1 MDADWKKLLD
11 SHPEVKSNWDATF
24 LWIYCV
30 ARPLSFPIS
39 LAMHKMG
46 MGANHATIFTA
57 LLGFAS
63 VPLLASG
70 DLHEMAAG
78 AGCLVLYT
86 IFDCVDGD
94 LARAWPETGSP
105 AGQFWGELV
114 GNFYLLAYIPLG
126 VSFGAEWAALG
137 ACVMACKLLILH
149 IRHNFWNTL
158 GGLWEESK
166 KVSAYEPSTGKW
178 YYRVYYNFTDPQGH
192 VFLLPLLIAFGY
204 GRQFIAAS
212 LAISCADLLFIL
224 YLYLSRASKIGS
236 KKGQVL

>member
-1 MDADWKKLLD
+1 MDADWKKLVD
-11 SHPEVKSNWDATF
+11 SHPEIKSNWDATF

-39 LAMHKMG
+39 WAMRKVG
-46 MGANHATIFTA
+46 LGANHATLFTA

-70 DLHEMAAG
+70 DTFKMAAG

-114 GNFYLLAYIPLG
+114 GNFYLVAYIPLG
-126 VSFGAEWAALG
+126 ASFGAEWAAMG
-137 ACVMACKLLILH
+137 AGVTACKLLILH

-158 GGLWEESK
+158 GGLWEDSK
-166 KVSAYEPSTGKW
+166 KVSSYKPSTGKW

-192 VFLLPLLIAFGY
+192 VFLLPPLIAFGY
-204 GRQFIAAS
+204 GRHFIAAS
-212 LAISCADLLFIL
+212 LVVSCADLLFIL
-224 YLYLSRASKIGS
+224 FLYLARARKIGS